1 MKDKIKIMV
10 MSMVALIAT
19 MISDSGFPGSG
30 NEWIVFGVT
39 VGGVI
44 ITYVAKN
51 FLMPS
56 SSDGNK
62 INIMD
67 IVSGLLLAI
76 GTAITGFVA
85 NLATED
91 PMDWTALGKL
101 IGVVVLGYF
110 SKTFFQTPIK
120 K

>member
-39 VGGVI
+39 VG
-44 ITYVAKN
+44 
-51 FLMPS
+51 
-56 SSDGNK
+56 
-62 INIMD
+62 

-85 NLATED
+85 NLAADD
-91 PMDWTALGKL
+91 PMDWTAFAKL